1 MNGPTRLMAAALRRS
16 AALMP
21 AERRQ
26 WAEAVWAEAGQVPA
40 GRQRQSWLAGG
51 LWLAARQAMLD
62 GGLLGPLAFAFAVGG
77 VAAAAWSGPS
87 HDPAVVIDR
96 VDVIAMAAILITL
109 SWGARRVLGPVA
121 GSRLARL
128 ARASGYTAILALVL
142 AKSAVERVAYAPP
155 NNATGLAVAWVG
167 EAAFL
172 GVVGCYAAVILAG
185 TAQRSPAAPATAV
198 IGTVAGVA
206 VGIVAYAL
214 GPLGF
219 PLRFAGPWPAGLY
232 DAAMAIGVLLA
243 ACAPVAA
250 GQAATRRAGGPPSP
264 GSRLRQGVMAG
275 ACMGTAAA
283 LAVTVLSTSTI
294 ALLPYDAG
302 LRDWA
307 ASHIGHWTPIAGQVT
322 PVIGPRLGYVAGNSS
337 FAAGYLVVLIISPL
351 ACSALS
357 AAGVLATRRRAAGA
371 VLPSPQQAP
380 GPGPATPEEPT

>member
-1 MNGPTRLMAAALRRS
+1 MNGPTRLMAAALWRS

-21 AERRQ
+21 ADRRE

-51 LWLAARQAMLD
+51 LWLAARQAMLN
-62 GGLLGPLAFAFAVGG
+62 GGRLSPLAFAFAVGG

-87 HDPAVVIDR
+87 GDPAVVIDR
-96 VDVIAMAAILITL
+96 VDVIAMAAILTAL

-121 GSRLARL
+121 GSTLARV

-142 AKSAVERVAYAPP
+142 AKSAVMRVAYAPP
-155 NNATGLAVAWVG
+155 NNLAGPAVAWAG

-172 GVVGCYAAVILAG
+172 AVMSCYATVILVS
-185 TAQRSPAAPATAV
+185 TARRSPATPATAA

-206 VGIVAYAL
+206 AGALAYAL

-232 DAAMAIGVLLA
+232 DAAMAMGVLLA

-250 GQAATRRAGGPPSP
+250 GRAATRRAGGPPPP
-264 GSRLRQGVMAG
+264 GSRLGQGALAG
-275 ACMGTAAA
+275 VCTGTAAA
-283 LAVTVLSTSTI
+283 LTVAVLSTSTI

-307 ASHIGHWTPIAGQVT
+307 ASHIGQWTPIAGHVT
-322 PVIGPRLGYVAGNSS
+322 PVIGPRLGYVAGNSA
-337 FAAGYLVVLIISPL
+337 FAAGYLIVLIISPR

-357 AAGVLATRRRAAGA
+357 AAVARAPRGGVAGEA
-371 VLPSPQQAP
+371 LPSSQQAP
-380 GPGPATPEEPT
+380 RSGPVTPEEPT

>member
-1 MNGPTRLMAAALRRS
+1 MSGSMRLMAAVLRHS

-21 AERRQ
+21 PDRRQ
-26 WAEAVWAEAGQVPA
+26 WAEAVRVEAGSVPA
-40 GRQRQSWLAGG
+40 GRQQLSWLAGG
-51 LWLAARQAMLD
+51 LWLTARQAMLS
-62 GGLLGPLAFAFAVGG
+62 GGLRSPLSFTVAVGV

-96 VDVIAMAAILITL
+96 VDVIAMAAILAAL
-109 SWGARRVLGPVA
+109 PWAARRILGPVA
-121 GSRLARL
+121 ESRLARL
-128 ARASGYTAILALVL
+128 ARTSGYTAILAIVL

-155 NNATGLAVAWVG
+155 NNRAGPVVAWAG

-172 GVVGCYAAVILAG
+172 AVMGCYVAVILAC
-185 TAQRSPAAPATAV
+185 TAQRSPAAPATAA
-198 IGTVAGVA
+198 IGAVAGVA
-206 VGIVAYAL
+206 AGTLAYAL

-264 GSRLRQGVMAG
+264 GSRLRQGAMAG
-275 ACMGTAAA
+275 MCAGTAAA
-283 LAVTVLSTSTI
+283 LAVTALSTLTI

-322 PVIGPRLGYVAGNSS
+322 PAIGPRLGYVAGNSA
-337 FAAGYLVVLIISPL
+337 FAAGYLIVLIISPL
-351 ACSALS
+351 AGAALS
-357 AAGVLATRRRAAGA
+357 AAAVLAPRRRAAGET
-371 VLPSPQQAP
+371 LPRSLQAP
-380 GPGPATPEEPT
+380 NSGSATPEEPT